1 MIEED
6 IKNRVEEKNAPD
18 AAVAGGN
25 APAARPAEQGGN
37 NEPKKGPL
45 YRLVLA
51 ICRGNRK
58 LAEILRFCIVGGV
71 ATIVDFVAMGITLYI
86 FDPSLYP
93 NFFNVFYG
101 GGTPT
106 VLASC
111 VGTGAVSYTHL
122 TLPTIA

>member
-45 YRLVLA
+45 
-51 ICRGNRK
+51 
-58 LAEILRFCIVGGV
+58 
-71 ATIVDFVAMGITLYI
+71 
-86 FDPSLYP
+86 
-93 NFFNVFYG
+93 
-101 GGTPT
+101 
-106 VLASC
+106 
-111 VGTGAVSYTHL
+111 
-122 TLPTIA
+122 